1 MEGGEDLRSEC
12 CGDMPREDAIC
23 SICWEDAE
31 YVEWW
36 RYEMN
41 KIDPINSYAP
51 TQKQIGRWL
60 RKICN
65 LDAIE
70 NNNEIQ

>member
-12 CGDMPREDAIC
+12 CGDIIREDYIC
-23 SICWEDAE
+23 SLCWEDAE